1 MGMQSDIL
9 ASQIRTDDGALNN
22 QAGEAIGRCRVRSIR
37 IIPAAGAGSVV
48 FKDGGASGATKLT
61 VNTIASATS
70 ADYVLMPDQ
79 GLLFQSGVYVD
90 VTNVTSVTIFHG

>member
-79 GLLFQSGVYVD
+79 GLLFQSGIYVD
-90 VTNVTSVTIFHG
+90 VTTIASVMVFYS